1 MKRSLI
7 VGNWKSNK
15 TSSDILSWVEE
26 AGAKKD
32 FLNQFPGQIII
43 CPPYPYIDL
52 FSSLVKKQDLRIAV
66 GAQDVS
72 PFELGAF
79 TGEVAA
85 LQVKEYASFVI
96 IGHTERRKYFL
107 ESDELLAKKVEQAK
121 RVGLSVMFC
130 INDEDMFIP
139 DGVDIFSYEPTW
151 AIGSGTPDTP
161 EHAAEVIE
169 RLKKIHPSLLSLY
182 GGSVTKD
189 NVSSYLSQKCIDG
202 VLLGGASLKFESFF
216 SLLQALS

>member
-1 MKRSLI
+1 MKRPLI

-15 TSSDILSWVEE
+15 TSAEVLSWMKDAGEE
-26 AGAKKD
+26 KV
-32 FLNQFPGQIII
+32 FINQFPGQIVI

-52 FSSLVKKQDLRIAV
+52 FSSEVKKQNLRIAV

-85 LQVKEYASFVI
+85 EQVKEYASFVI

-107 ESDELLAKKVEQAK
+107 ESDELLLKKAAHAKQ
-121 RVGLSVMFC
+121 VGLSVIYC
-130 INDEDMFIP
+130 INDEDTHIP
-139 DGVDIFSYEPTW
+139 DGVDVFSYEPTW
-151 AIGSGTPDTP
+151 AIGSGKPDTP
-161 EHAAEVIE
+161 EHAALVINN
-169 RLKKIHPSLLSLY
+169 LKKLHPTLLSLY

-189 NVSSYLSQKCIDG
+189 NVLSYLSQKCIDG
-202 VLLGGASLKFESFF
+202 VLLGGASLEFESFF
-216 SLLQALS
+216 SLLQALT